1 MDNGREACAKAN
13 FRELRLVFFRQNIS
27 FKRFTTV
34 LWETAVV
41 FSVESVTQSR
51 QEGNESGIY

>member
-1 MDNGREACAKAN
+1 MERPVLKELGKAL
-13 FRELRLVFFRQNIS
+13 FVKNIS

-51 QEGNESGIY
+51 QEGHESGIH